1 MTKITSKGQVTIPK
15 PLRDHL
21 GLKRGSSVEFEVAE
35 DGRVFLIPQQPVP
48 KSKFARLR
56 GSIRS
61 RMTTDEIMALTRGE
75 DEESSSIRMPC
86 WT

>member
-21 GLKRGSSVEFEVAE
+21 GLEPGSSVEFELAE
-35 DGRVFLIPQQPVP
+35 DGRVFLVPRQPAP

-56 GSIRS
+56 GSARS
-61 RMTTDEIMALTRGE
+61 GMTTDEIMALTRGE
-75 DEESSSIRMPC
+75 DEG
-86 WT
+86 